1 LIKMTTPTPNTSIQK
16 AKIDLQLPADL
27 KAEFAADALD
37 IKNRLGQPSGDY
49 IGVGRNKTFVM
60 PGTEEESPQL
70 RAIILDWV
78 SVNQFYEGKYD
89 PKNIRPPVCA
99 SIGVLV
105 PDMKPLASAPKK
117 QFDGLCADC
126 PQNQWGSDGSG
137 KACKNQRL
145 LALLPVNDQADGP
158 LMLVKVSPTG
168 IKYFDKY
175 AAMVANTNPDVPHVV
190 SMITAIYFDEAA
202 DYPSLRFRAESLN
215 PDVVVAAGRRKEAR
229 QRLLVE
235 PSFGPAAAPVG
246 K

>member
-1 LIKMTTPTPNTSIQK
+1 MTTPTPSTSIQK

-27 KAEFAADALD
+27 KAEFAADALE

-49 IGVGRNKTFVM
+49 IGISRNKTFVM
-60 PGTEEESPQL
+60 PGTDEEAPML
-70 RAIILDWV
+70 RAVILDWV

-89 PKNIRPPVCA
+89 AKNIRPPVCA

-105 PDMKPLASAPKK
+105 PEMKALPNSPKK
-117 QFDGLCADC
+117 QFDGLCEKC

-145 LALLPVNDQADGP
+145 LAVLPVADQAEGP

-175 AAMVANTNPDVPHVV
+175 AAMVANTNADVPHVV
-190 SMITAIYFDEAA
+190 SMITTIYFDESA
-202 DYPSLRFRAESLN
+202 DYSSLRFRAEGLN

-235 PSFGPAAAPVG
+235 PSFGAAAPAPAA